1 MGKEYLRSRFKRVRS
16 GLGADR
22 RTRAAEAVLRLVSAH
37 RAWREAPLVLSYLS
51 VGSEVD
57 TTGLIALA
65 LSQGKTVCLPRTS
78 RIGRELDWHRVTGLD
93 GLVSGPLGILEP
105 PADEATRV
113 TLANMA
119 GALALVPGL
128 AFDRLG
134 YRLGYGGG
142 CYDAFL
148 GSFAGASIGLTYDA
162 CLVDSLEELG
172 CVEPHDEAVEWVVS
186 ESGWIGSV

>member
-1 MGKEYLRSRFKRVRS
+1 MGKVHLRSRFKRVRS
-16 GLGADR
+16 GL
-22 RTRAAEAVLRLVSAH
+22 AAECRAHAGAEVLRLVSAH
-37 RAWREAPLVLSYLS
+37 RAWRDAELVLSYLS
-51 VGSEVD
+51 TGSEID
-57 TTGLIALA
+57 TTGLIGLA
-65 LSQGKTVCLPRTS
+65 FSQGKTMCLPRTP

-113 TLANMA
+113 TPAGMT

-128 AFDRLG
+128 AFDRRG

-142 CYDAFL
+142 YYDAFL